1 MKSKNSKKKITASKR
16 LERTSRQKSISLRS
30 SQTSTST
37 LKNLN
42 ESSTPLVPQMIV
54 ASIDQQW
61 VKHEDYVKALV
72 ELENRKMVGQAM
84 YDYIVTN
91 ELQYQSITLMAIL
104 KNWKNI

>member
-16 LERTSRQKSISLRS
+16 LEKTSRQKSTSLRS

-42 ESSTPLVPQMIV
+42 ESSESLTPQMIV

-61 VKHEDYVKALV
+61 VKHEDYVRALV

>member
-1 MKSKNSKKKITASKR
+1 MKSRNSKKKINSSKR
-16 LERTSRQKSISLRS
+16 LAKNSRSKSTGLRS
-30 SQTSTST
+30 MQTSTQPLETS
-37 LKNLN
+37 ND
-42 ESSTPLVPQMIV
+42 SSTRLVPQMIV

-61 VKHEDYVKALV
+61 VKHEDYIKALV

-91 ELQYQSITLMAIL
+91 QLQYESITLMAII

>member
-16 LERTSRQKSISLRS
+16 LERNSRSKSTSLRS
-30 SQTSTST
+30 SQTSIQTSEISNG
-37 LKNLN
+37 L
-42 ESSTPLVPQMIV
+42 STHLVPQMV
-54 ASIDQQW
+54 VTSIDQQW

-91 ELQYQSITLMAIL
+91 QMQYESITLMAIL